1 MKFYSNKKLIC
12 IRHVENSYLHYT
24 MNYFDLDVS
33 FSDMTP
39 EEEMTYCSI
48 QNIINDEKNG
58 WTNETYREH
67 DIQKTS
73 YDIPIVKLTDA
84 INALQEKATA
94 QEKYIEGL
102 KMRNP
107 TANSEKD
114 LQDARITMVE
124 QLDLLDLH
132 NKTLEDYILNACLEK
147 LRLNHMHAISYRYK
161 ITGDKDMLVTKT
173 KALMNYIVANQVT
186 CQKVPLF

>member
-1 MKFYSNKKLIC
+1 
-12 IRHVENSYLHYT
+12 
-24 MNYFDLDVS
+24 MNYFDNDAS

-73 YDIPIVKLTDA
+73 YDVSIVKLTDT
-84 INALQEKATA
+84 INSLQEKATA
-94 QEKYIEGL
+94 QEKYIESL
-102 KMRNP
+102 KMRKPTP
-107 TANSEKD
+107 TAEKD

-124 QLDLLDLH
+124 QLDLLDLY

-147 LRLNHMHAISYRYK
+147 IRLNHMHAISYRYK
-161 ITGDKDMLVTKT
+161 ITGDKDMLVLKT
-173 KALMNYIVANQVT
+173 MELMKYIVANQVT
-186 CQKVPLF
+186 FEKLP